1 MDNLEVK
8 KILIEESLRKSQMS
22 QIFDVV
28 SNDKMVFF
36 RSLQQYK
43 NNKLLLG
50 IILDESAYT
59 TITIFFGK
67 VIDESKKDIII
78 KLINDIFKS
87 DDIDACY
94 IFGSFL
100 TSRFTE
106 QSDIDIAIVGNIEL
120 EDRLYIEGILEEKLN
135 RSIDLVN
142 IEELPKN
149 IQLQIVS
156 RNKKIIFKE
165 NENTDRY
172 LYELDTWYKED
183 YPFWLKL
190 QREMGYEVQ

>member
-1 MDNLEVK
+1 M
-8 KILIEESLRKSQMS
+8 M
-22 QIFDVV
+22 
-28 SNDKMVFF
+28 
-36 RSLQQYK
+36 
-43 NNKLLLG
+43 NNT
-50 IILDESAYT
+50 E
-59 TITIFFGK
+59 
-67 VIDESKKDIII
+67 II
-78 KLINDIFKS
+78 KAIHDIFTR

>member
-1 MDNLEVK
+1 M
-8 KILIEESLRKSQMS
+8 M
-22 QIFDVV
+22 
-28 SNDKMVFF
+28 
-36 RSLQQYK
+36 
-43 NNKLLLG
+43 NNTE
-50 IILDESAYT
+50 II
-59 TITIFFGK
+59 K
-67 VIDESKKDIII
+67 VIH
-78 KLINDIFKS
+78 DIFTR

-172 LYELDTWYKED
+172 LYELDKWYKED

-190 QREMGYEVQ
+190 HIKLPPIYI

>member
-1 MDNLEVK
+1 M
-8 KILIEESLRKSQMS
+8 M
-22 QIFDVV
+22 
-28 SNDKMVFF
+28 
-36 RSLQQYK
+36 
-43 NNKLLLG
+43 NNTE
-50 IILDESAYT
+50 II
-59 TITIFFGK
+59 K
-67 VIDESKKDIII
+67 VIH
-78 KLINDIFKS
+78 DIFTR

-172 LYELDTWYKED
+172 LYELDTWYKEH

>member
-1 MDNLEVK
+1 M
-8 KILIEESLRKSQMS
+8 M
-22 QIFDVV
+22 
-28 SNDKMVFF
+28 
-36 RSLQQYK
+36 
-43 NNKLLLG
+43 NNTE
-50 IILDESAYT
+50 II
-59 TITIFFGK
+59 K
-67 VIDESKKDIII
+67 VIH
-78 KLINDIFKS
+78 DIFTR
-87 DDIDACY
+87 DDFVACY

>member
-1 MDNLEVK
+1 M
-8 KILIEESLRKSQMS
+8 IEGIYYLYM
-22 QIFDVV
+22 
-28 SNDKMVFF
+28 M
-36 RSLQQYK
+36 
-43 NNKLLLG
+43 NNTE
-50 IILDESAYT
+50 II
-59 TITIFFGK
+59 K
-67 VIDESKKDIII
+67 VIH
-78 KLINDIFKS
+78 DIFTR

-120 EDRLYIEGILEEKLN
+120 EDRLYIEGILEEKFN

>member
-1 MDNLEVK
+1 M
-8 KILIEESLRKSQMS
+8 M
-22 QIFDVV
+22 
-28 SNDKMVFF
+28 
-36 RSLQQYK
+36 
-43 NNKLLLG
+43 NNTE
-50 IILDESAYT
+50 II
-59 TITIFFGK
+59 K
-67 VIDESKKDIII
+67 VIH
-78 KLINDIFKS
+78 DIFTR

-94 IFGSFL
+94 IFVSFL

>member
-1 MDNLEVK
+1 M
-8 KILIEESLRKSQMS
+8 M
-22 QIFDVV
+22 
-28 SNDKMVFF
+28 
-36 RSLQQYK
+36 
-43 NNKLLLG
+43 NNTE
-50 IILDESAYT
+50 II
-59 TITIFFGK
+59 K
-67 VIDESKKDIII
+67 VIH
-78 KLINDIFKS
+78 DIFTR

-190 QREMGYEVQ
+190 QREMGYEVQSDIGFVHLKDS

>member
-1 MDNLEVK
+1 M
-8 KILIEESLRKSQMS
+8 M
-22 QIFDVV
+22 
-28 SNDKMVFF
+28 
-36 RSLQQYK
+36 
-43 NNKLLLG
+43 NNTE
-50 IILDESAYT
+50 II
-59 TITIFFGK
+59 K
-67 VIDESKKDIII
+67 VIH
-78 KLINDIFKS
+78 DIFTR

-94 IFGSFL
+94 ILGSFL

>member
-1 MDNLEVK
+1 M
-8 KILIEESLRKSQMS
+8 M
-22 QIFDVV
+22 
-28 SNDKMVFF
+28 
-36 RSLQQYK
+36 
-43 NNKLLLG
+43 NNTE
-50 IILDESAYT
+50 II
-59 TITIFFGK
+59 K
-67 VIDESKKDIII
+67 VIH
-78 KLINDIFKS
+78 DIFTR

-120 EDRLYIEGILEEKLN
+120 EDRLYIEGILEEKFN

-172 LYELDTWYKED
+172 LYELDKWYKED

>member
-1 MDNLEVK
+1 M
-8 KILIEESLRKSQMS
+8 M
-22 QIFDVV
+22 
-28 SNDKMVFF
+28 
-36 RSLQQYK
+36 
-43 NNKLLLG
+43 NNTE
-50 IILDESAYT
+50 II
-59 TITIFFGK
+59 K
-67 VIDESKKDIII
+67 VIH
-78 KLINDIFKS
+78 DIFTR

-165 NENTDRY
+165 TENTDRY
-172 LYELDTWYKED
+172 LYELDKWYKED